1 MALRK
6 NADGPAFAPVDSA
19 ERQQAAEYIG
29 RMAAE
34 LRSLA
39 ARSDLGF
46 VGYLLGMVEE
56 EASRLRKSP
65 ENG

>member
-6 NADGPAFAPVDSA
+6 NADGPALAPVDAA
-19 ERQQAAEYIG
+19 ERQQASDYIG

-39 ARSDLGF
+39 IRSDLGF

-56 EASRLRKSP
+56 EASRTRKTP
-65 ENG
+65 ESG

>member
-6 NADGPAFAPVDSA
+6 NADGPALAPGDNA

-29 RMAAE
+29 RMAGE

-39 ARSDLGF
+39 TRSDLGF

-56 EASRLRKSP
+56 EASRLRKAP
-65 ENG
+65 EKE